1 MNEAQL
7 THLKLATEDTPEF
20 TLESVKTLCK
30 VVDVY
35 DGDTVKVVFYYK
47 DELLKWTVRLYGI
60 NTPETRTR
68 DLVEKEKGI
77 EATKKLLETCD
88 YSVQIK
94 SHGLDKYGRS
104 LAEIMIESPFI
115 GTINLNQY
123 LLNEGFAEESM
134 KN

>member
-1 MNEAQL
+1 MYEYKA
-7 THLKLATEDTPEF
+7 KIY
-20 TLESVKTLCK
+20 K
-30 VVDVY
+30 VVD
-35 DGDTVKVVFYYK
+35 GDT
-47 DELLKWTVRLYGI
+47 LKAYVDVGFHMHADVTLRLYGI

-77 EATKKLLETCD
+77 EATEAAKKLLETCD

-123 LLNEGFAEESM
+123 LLNEGFAEEYM